1 MTNLFAAFDM
11 ASGSA
16 IARRYRRA
24 RASRVPEVPEADQP
38 DSCRPTPLFREVGRP
53 ATGGGAVRLVWSRGR
68 FRRAAVLCR
77 NPKWP
82 RLAGWNLRTSTF
94 GAAGSA
100 AGARQGVLARGG
112 SVSLALSAPVRHA
125 TRNGS
130 RSSWVPQED
139 QSEAQQKPVPAIES
153 LDNPTSSSHF
163 RRPYTGW
170 ILPSSL
176 R

>member
-24 RASRVPEVPEADQP
+24 RASRVPGVPEADQP
-38 DSCRPTPLFREVGRP
+38 DSYRPTPLFREVGRP
-53 ATGGGAVRLVWSRGR
+53 ATGGGRPDWCGQEGGFAGPRSCAAVRSGPAW
-68 FRRAAVLCR
+68 
-77 NPKWP
+77 
-82 RLAGWNLRTSTF
+82 LAGTF
-94 GAAGSA
+94 GP
-100 AGARQGVLARGG
+100 ARSVPVQRRVPARGVLARGG
-112 SVSLALSAPVRHA
+112 SVSLALSAPVRHE

-130 RSSWVPQED
+130 RASWVPQED
-139 QSEAQQKPVPAIES
+139 QSEAQQKPVPLIES
-153 LDNPTSSSHF
+153 LGNPTPSHL

-170 ILPSSL
+170 IPPSSL